1 MTEETDR
8 KDRAN
13 ALANIFL
20 SIGSL
25 WRKTPIRYK
34 IGIIALVLGYGGER
48 AEGFRMVKWALLE
61 PLGIGRQDATLSAR
75 RQQLTRIE
83 RKLEMLDTLKRDL
96 HEVKEVV
103 SRIPGVPER
112 EFKSPNRLRRN
123 GNYDKTWGVGV
134 RRN

>member
-25 WRKTPIRYK
+25 WSKTPLKYK
-34 IGIIALVLGYGGER
+34 IGIIALILGYGGER
-48 AEGFRMVKWALLE
+48 AEGFRVVKWGLLE
-61 PLGIGRQDATLSAR
+61 PLGIGRQDTTLSAR

-83 RKLEMLDTLKRDL
+83 RKLEMLDTMKKDL

-112 EFKSPNRLRRN
+112 EFQNRNRLRRN
-123 GNYDKTWGVGV
+123 GNYDKTWGDGV
-134 RRN
+134 SRN